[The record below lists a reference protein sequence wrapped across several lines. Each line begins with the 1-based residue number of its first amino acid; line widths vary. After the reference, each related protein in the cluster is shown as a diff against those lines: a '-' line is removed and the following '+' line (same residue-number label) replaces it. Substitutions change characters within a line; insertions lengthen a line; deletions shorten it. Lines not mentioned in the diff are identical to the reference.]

1 MQVHFYD
8 TADDAALKYAV
19 ILARTQGR
27 WVFCRHRKRTTW
39 EIPGGHREPGESI
52 EAAARRELWEET
64 GATNFLLKPVCVY
77 GVRGDDGCET
87 FGMLYAA
94 DITAFGELPQ
104 LEIAERRITAAL
116 PESWTYPLIQ
126 PLLLAEA
133 LRRGAV

>member
-8 TADDAALKYAV
+8 TAEDAALKYAV
-19 ILARTQGR
+19 ILARTQNQ
-27 WVFCRHRKRTTW
+27 WVFCRHRERTTW

-64 GATNFLLKPVCVY
+64 GATEFLLKPVCVY